1 LHFTE
6 PELKRFPCLVL
17 AFAAAKQ
24 GGTSPTI
31 LNAANEIAV
40 AAFLSGKLPYLRIAQ
55 VVEATLNHLE
65 SKQAQSIED
74 VLESDL
80 KAREAATTYLIQA

>member
-1 LHFTE
+1 ME
-6 PELKRFPCLVL
+6 PDLKRFPCLAL

-24 GGTSPTI
+24 GGTSPTV

-55 VVEATLNHLE
+55 VVEATLNQLE
-65 SKQAQSIED
+65 SRQARSIED
-74 VLESDL
+74 VLESDR
-80 KAREAATTYLIQA
+80 KARELASISLEEA